1 MNLLL
6 EDFDSSAHLGYHLH
20 TLVLGH
26 GSRGGRGISAY
37 G

>member
-6 EDFDSSAHLGYHLH
+6 EDFDSGTHLGYHLN

-26 GSRGGRGISAY
+26 RSRGRRSSAY
-37 G
+37 R